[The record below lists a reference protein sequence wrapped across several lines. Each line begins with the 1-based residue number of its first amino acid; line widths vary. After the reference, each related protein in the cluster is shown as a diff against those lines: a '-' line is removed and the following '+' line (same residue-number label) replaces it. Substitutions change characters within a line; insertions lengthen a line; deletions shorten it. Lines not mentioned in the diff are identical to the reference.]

1 MTNLFQDLWGGWVG
15 FWKDVAA
22 TPLGRP
28 QKPQT
33 VKPPKKLK
41 IAPPPVAPPK
51 TLGKPPL
58 VPKPTKKPTKKE
70 RSQELEVEGETVD
83 PPAPFPKVQ
92 EQHLETPA
100 ERMLRMQKV
109 AQRRTDPRSKP
120 RRQLLWMNPGTEN
133 LRIAHQAFLKGLD
146 LPSWVVPLQGAMTYD
161 DDRLYFEGLPML
173 DKEEKR
179 ELIKREYFS
188 PKGFSTIQPIYDK
201 LQAENANLTR
211 SDVRRVLRSL
221 ETYQLNFQRRHPPKI
236 MSRMNLRNP
245 GCIMLDMFFPSKND
259 GWRADLAGVL
269 TCMDAWSRFVRCY
282 AMERKTKVLVQKGIE
297 RFLQEFASKGHI
309 PKMILCD
316 KGSELKGAAGAIER
330 YRTKP
335 GPMVFHSQTGKPV
348 NLVEQT
354 QAQIQRRMAV
364 FRTSGI
370 TDDYSLILDD
380 ITDSINNQKRP
391 GRGNK
396 TPLELL
402 KLDKAGRNEVNANN
416 RFGVATPDERFKDLR
431 PGDKVRVL
439 MMTIKEQVT
448 NKKKGFTEKW
458 SRDVY
463 KVRRKQALQGNP
475 GAFRYFVWN
484 DTESYFRHELLKIY
498 SVDQEVY
505 QMVSGRENVIA
516 EDWSP

>member
-1 MTNLFQDLWGGWVG
+1 
-15 FWKDVAA
+15 
-22 TPLGRP
+22 
-28 QKPQT
+28 
-33 VKPPKKLK
+33 
-41 IAPPPVAPPK
+41 
-51 TLGKPPL
+51 
-58 VPKPTKKPTKKE
+58 
-70 RSQELEVEGETVD
+70 
-83 PPAPFPKVQ
+83 
-92 EQHLETPA
+92 
-100 ERMLRMQKV
+100 
-109 AQRRTDPRSKP
+109 
-120 RRQLLWMNPGTEN
+120 MNPGTEN
-133 LRIAHQAFLKGLD
+133 LHLAHQAFLKGLD
-146 LPSWVVPLQGAMTYD
+146 LPSWAVPLQGSMTFD
-161 DDRLYFEGLPML
+161 DKRLYFEGLPMVT
-173 DKEEKR
+173 KEEKR
-179 ELIKREYFS
+179 EMIKREYFD
-188 PKGFSTIQPIYDK
+188 PKGFSTIQPIFDK
-201 LQAENANLTR
+201 LSEGYANVTR
-211 SDVRRVLRSL
+211 ADVRRVLRTL
-221 ETYQLNFQRRHPPKI
+221 ETYQLNFRRNHPPKI
-236 MSRMNLRNP
+236 MGRMNLKNP
-245 GCIMLDMFFPSKND
+245 GCIMLDMFFPSKHD

-282 AMERKTKVLVQKGIE
+282 AMERKTKVLVQIGIE

-316 KGSELKGAAGAIER
+316 KGSELKGAGDAIER

-370 TDDYSLILDD
+370 TDDYSLILND

-391 GRGNK
+391 ARGNK

-402 KLDKAGRNEVNANN
+402 RLDKEGRTLVNANN
-416 RFGVATPDERFKDLR
+416 RFGIATPDERFKPLK

-439 MMTIKEQVT
+439 MMTLKEQVT

-484 DTESYFRHELLKIY
+484 DSESYFRHELLKIF
-498 SVDQEVY
+498 SVDPEVY
-505 QMVSGRENVIA
+505 ELVGGPENVIA
-516 EDWSP
+516 EDWSE